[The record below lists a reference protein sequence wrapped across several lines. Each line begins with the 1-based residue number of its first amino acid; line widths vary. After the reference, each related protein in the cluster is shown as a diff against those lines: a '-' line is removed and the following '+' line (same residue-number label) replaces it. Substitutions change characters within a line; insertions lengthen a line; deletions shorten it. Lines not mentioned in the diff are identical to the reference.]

1 MMKVKD
7 LINKLKTYDENC
19 IVTINCPDT
28 ETTRDIWYV
37 EKDVDPEYSNY
48 IDIVME
54 KNDEL

>member
-1 MMKVKD
+1 MKVKD

-28 ETTRDIWYV
+28 DTTRDIWYV
-37 EKDVDPEYSNY
+37 ENDDGEYSNY

-54 KNDEL
+54 KNDE

>member
-1 MMKVKD
+1 MKVKD

-19 IVTINCPDT
+19 IVTINCPNT

-54 KNDEL
+54 DNDE